1 RRSALRCR
9 PLSKDRPLRSYA
21 NIFTPSRAGA
31 HSLPD
36 HHHPLTPDRTEI
48 YLKVRRVPDTHS
60 SAVARG
66 HHRARNG
73 TPSTKTAKQ
82 REKPMATPDMKVHI
96 LDSGTMEADRTWLLL
111 APHTVIKTRAHK
123 NDPRAWGQVPT
134 HAVYIDHP
142 EGKILWDTGV
152 PRNWRQ
158 HWEPTGFDE
167 FFPVLDDPEGDS
179 GYLDSSLSQMGLA
192 PDDIDILVLSHL
204 HFDHAANAKMFD
216 NGKTRIVTSQAELD
230 GVAGITGYNKGATI
244 PDDYKGL
251 SIGGIT
257 GDDEIVPGVSVIQTP
272 GHTWGTM
279 SLRVDLPNEGTKI
292 FTSDAVYMEESYGD
306 PPIGAAIVWS

>member
-1 RRSALRCR
+1 
-9 PLSKDRPLRSYA
+9 
-21 NIFTPSRAGA
+21 
-31 HSLPD
+31 
-36 HHHPLTPDRTEI
+36 
-48 YLKVRRVPDTHS
+48 
-60 SAVARG
+60 
-66 HHRARNG
+66 
-73 TPSTKTAKQ
+73 
-82 REKPMATPDMKVHI
+82 MATAPDMKVHI
-96 LDSGTMEADRTWLLL
+96 LDTGTMEADRTWLLL
-111 APHTVIKTRAHK
+111 APHTVIKTREHK

-142 EGKILWDTGV
+142 DGKILWDTGV
-152 PRNWRQ
+152 PRNWQ
-158 HWEPTGFDE
+158 THWEPTGFHE

-204 HFDHAANAKMFD
+204 HFDHAANARMFD

-230 GVAGITGYNKGATI
+230 GVADITGYNKGAHI

-251 SIGGIT
+251 NIGGIT

-306 PPIGAAIVWS
+306 PPVGAAIVWSSLDWLASVEKLKRIEQETGAEMIFGHDEGQRAHFRTGPDGFYS